1 MSRGRYINVPQKI
14 SKHVRTQYTHSFL
27 MVLRGITGI
36 YGISAIPSFCI
47 LSQFRISYIVRRCI
61 IRVKSEKTIKNK
73 RTFTPSRI
81 YPLSC
86 LTRFVCKIKKQP
98 GNVVNSHISRLSNL

>member
-47 LSQFRISYIVRRCI
+47 LSQCRISYIRRHYNNF
-61 IRVKSEKTIKNK
+61 KKTCCWVSLDIEMGEVLP
-73 RTFTPSRI
+73 TP
-81 YPLSC
+81 
-86 LTRFVCKIKKQP
+86 
-98 GNVVNSHISRLSNL
+98 